1 MNTESD
7 TPRTD
12 AARIEMIYDMIYHD
26 NDPYFGLIARA
37 DKMEELERE
46 TNELRELLK
55 QSLEYLEDCTDEGS
69 LNSGWKSKELLALI
83 SKIEEKTK

>member
-12 AARIEMIYDMIYHD
+12 DFYCNPPENEPAYEFA
-26 NDPYFGLIARA
+26 
-37 DKMEELERE
+37 KELERE

-55 QSLEYLEDCTDEGS
+55 QSLEYLEEHTDEGS

>member
-12 AARIEMIYDMIYHD
+12 ENEMTPRLDIESMVVSNDFARQ
-26 NDPYFGLIARA
+26 
-37 DKMEELERE
+37 LERE

-55 QSLEYLEDCTDEGS
+55 QSLEYLEDYTDEGS
-69 LNSGWKSKELLALI
+69 IYSGWKSKELTALI